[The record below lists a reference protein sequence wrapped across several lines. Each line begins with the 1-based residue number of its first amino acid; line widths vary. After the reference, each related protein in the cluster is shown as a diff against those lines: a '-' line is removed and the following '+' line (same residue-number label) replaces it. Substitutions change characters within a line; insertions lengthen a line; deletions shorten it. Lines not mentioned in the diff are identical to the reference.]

1 MSQFTALQNVLD
13 RVSKDA
19 KEEILGVLAAALE
32 ESQALMTA
40 LEKETKKEV
49 QNILTDAHRQAD
61 TLTRR
66 IVGEAELS
74 ARNKS
79 LQLIE
84 LTLNSVFEKSLELIK
99 NDPASH
105 SEELLEKLLRESLP
119 LVESDQLRINVTQKD
134 KVPLSRIVP
143 RISKEFDIRMVIDEK
158 PLDSSGGVRVST
170 VDGAISYDNTFEA
183 RLERVKPV
191 LRKKLSQILSG
202 GA

>member
-13 RVSKDA
+13 RVSKEA
-19 KEEILGVLAAALE
+19 KEEILGILAAAFQ
-32 ESQALMTA
+32 ESQALTIG

-49 QNILTDAHRQAD
+49 QSILTDSHRQAE
-61 TLTRR
+61 TLSRR
-66 IVGEAELS
+66 IVGEAEIS

-84 LTLNSVFEKSLELIK
+84 VTLNSVFERALELMK
-99 NDPASH
+99 NDKASH
-105 SEELLEKLLRESLP
+105 GEELLEKLLRESLP
-119 LVESDQLRINVTQKD
+119 LVESDQLRIHVTQKD

-143 RISKEFDIRMVIDEK
+143 KISKEFDIKMIIDEK
-158 PLDSSGGVRVST
+158 PLDSSGGVKVST